1 MIKRVIKTVLK
12 TFIISYISI
21 MSIDFILR
29 TYNRIKANR
38 NK

>member
-1 MIKRVIKTVLK
+1 MKIFKTVLK

-21 MSIDFILR
+21 MSIDFILK